1 MVKWFSD
8 RPGLR
13 RWIYGVATAGLPL
26 LIAYGVVAEA
36 QAPLWASL
44 ISAVLVPG
52 LAWVNT
58 PGPGA
63 GSGEEDSL
71 PPVE

>member
-1 MVKWFSD
+1 MLKWFSD

-63 GSGEEDSL
+63 GPDGDGPEAG
-71 PPVE
+71 